1 MADPIYYP
9 MCYDIPGLAHVPE
22 DRWPRVFNSDFA
34 KKQYEYQIEEQRKI
48 RQHQKDLPGRP
59 YSQHV
64 YWAIESTQYQFFGLA
79 FHEPS
84 DIVSVVDHHSGRKLK
99 LPTLKNPLGLLTRK
113 TNWETESSRR
123 MLKGYWSYRRGKEPK
138 SYDHV
143 EFTTPREKPLP
154 MNINIP
160 TIPYKGNW
168 EANNSLVWDVIEPGL
183 RIAEMLLMDRLT
195 LAYLHRIF
203 GSNGKIERIDDSLKF
218 DPQDQNEYFRV
229 RLRGW
234 DSKWVDD
241 IRGKVKH
248 HLDLLSQDTPTRIGF
263 MNKNLDPMYDRANPS
278 LGGEDAGAW
287 GLTWPLARPGKPS
300 DWEDGGQPVIDLARV
315 NIYIQVELIQHL
327 FLHNPSMLPDLEL
340 RGAQF
345 HIAITFVH
353 EVVHALWLSYV
364 REYGR
369 DLRIDESKYHL
380 EDGGGQVEHGFEWE
394 VGALGGIVERII
406 PREKGPGGAFG
417 WEIHTWP
424 SLLGYPPPPIEPP
437 LPDTRELR
445 FLTVEMIEQF
455 HQEDFWKT
463 EYTRNESGKDWLEEE
478 AKKDWIQRLAKS
490 DPTARRAIRW
500 AEEFAQRTGRMD
512 SVTFDLEEANLGLE
526 KILGLLSANAD
537 LTDVMTPII
546 LAIQIYDKSVGVIA
560 EATTK
565 ERTIP
570 PYLQSWRL
578 SLLEWNFMTRSFLR
592 QLQDHFENEG
602 NDERYANAIES
613 TLLMTLEKSRM
624 QLADPLKEPEDGPKD
639 DGLHLP
645 EKHYEDMNDVSIA
658 FKRAISGD
666 EDQMRLAFAPL
677 DGLLRGTSTSV
688 FDMSCAELINIG
700 LTCILASDGEISEDI
715 TVWRE
720 DTDTIY
726 QDLENL
732 RALHKLPP
740 LWNDLIGEWMV
751 VAYNVQQGLRRIED
765 QVNNQ
770 PKWQQ
775 QDLRPSKLSDW
786 LGEEVPSH

>member
-9 MCYDIPGLAHVPE
+9 MCYDIPDLAPVPE

-34 KKQYEYQIEEQRKI
+34 KKQYENQVEERRRI
-48 RQHQKDLPGRP
+48 RQHQKDVLFG
-59 YSQHV
+59 YTTQQH
-64 YWAIESTQYQFFGLA
+64 IDF
-79 FHEPS
+79 
-84 DIVSVVDHHSGRKLK
+84 DHHSGRKLK

-143 EFTTPREKPLP
+143 EFTTPREAPLP

-168 EANNSLVWDVIEPGL
+168 EANNPIVWEVVEPGL
-183 RIAEMLLMDRLT
+183 RIAEMLLMDRST

-218 DPQDQNEYFRV
+218 DPQDENEYFRV
-229 RLRGW
+229 RLRDW

-248 HLDLLSQDTPTRIGF
+248 HLDLLSQDIPTRIGF
-263 MNKNLDPMYDRANPS
+263 MNKNLDPMYDRANPA
-278 LGGEDAGAW
+278 LGEEDEGAW

-300 DWEDGGQPVIDLARV
+300 DWEDGGQPVIDLARI
-315 NIYIQVELIQHL
+315 NIYLQVELIQHL
-327 FLHNPSMLPDLEL
+327 FLHNPSLLPDHEL

-353 EVVHALWLSYV
+353 EVVHALWLSYA
-364 REYGR
+364 REHGR
-369 DLRIDESKYHL
+369 DLRIDESMYHL
-380 EDGGGQVEHGFEWE
+380 EGLGGQVERGFEWE
-394 VGALGGIVERII
+394 VGQGTWWNCRPDNTKGKGTWGSFWVGNTHLAKSSWVPSTSDRAASPRYPSAAVSYSGDDRTI
-406 PREKGPGGAFG
+406 PPGG
-417 WEIHTWP
+417 
-424 SLLGYPPPPIEPP
+424 LLDGTIKVA
-437 LPDTRELR
+437 R
-445 FLTVEMIEQF
+445 Q
-455 HQEDFWKT
+455 KT
-463 EYTRNESGKDWLEEE
+463 DYTQNKSGKDWLEEE
-478 AKKDWIQRLAKS
+478 AEKAWIQRLAKS
-490 DPTARRAIRW
+490 DPTARRAIAW

-546 LAIQIYDKSVGVIA
+546 VAIKIYKKSVGVIA
-560 EATTK
+560 EATSK
-565 ERTIP
+565 DRTIP
-570 PYLQSWRL
+570 PYLQSRRL
-578 SLLEWNFMTRSFLR
+578 RLLEWNFMTRSFLR
-592 QLQDHFENEG
+592 QLQDYFENEG
-602 NDERYANAIES
+602 NHERYAKGIES

-624 QLADPLKEPEDGPKD
+624 QLADPVKEPEDGPTD
-639 DGLHLP
+639 DGLYLP

-677 DGLLRGTSTSV
+677 DGILRGTSTSV
-688 FDMSCAELINIG
+688 FDMSCAELINIA
-700 LTCILASDGEISEDI
+700 LTCILASDDEISKDI
-715 TVWRE
+715 TIWRE

-726 QDLENL
+726 QDLGKL
-732 RALHKLPP
+732 RALHKIPP
-740 LWNDLIGEWMV
+740 LWRDLIRKWMV

-770 PKWQQ
+770 RKGQR
-775 QDLRPSKLSDW
+775 QDLRPPKLSDW
-786 LGEEVPSH
+786 LGEEVPSP